1 MLVYRLHLLKNFS
14 LYSSNLL
21 LFFFLFY
28 SLSFKAQIGGLTCFG
43 DVHTPTL
50 GCSSLQIVDFKISE
64 SQQDFV
70 FDTFSK
76 WKSGIT
82 INGTTVIRVIA
93 VQDATGGATTCDW
106 KLRMRI
112 NNGSAIGNEWETLD
126 TYGSATSGNKPFVGM
141 LKVKVSNGCGTP
153 QNNEVWQTFA
163 TDMAILDIIN
173 PSPSPVTTN
182 LGNANCSG
190 NETNGP
196 GSYLSVDYNE
206 FVFTI
211 DYRIIPAV
219 NVDLIPGRYQLK
231 LDFCIS
237 QN

>member
-1 MLVYRLHLLKNFS
+1 MFNFILHIKKDINLFFC
-14 LYSSNLL
+14 NLL
-21 LFFFLFY
+21 LFFILFSSY
-28 SLSFKAQIGGLTCFG
+28 KINAQVGGLTCFG
-43 DVHTPTL
+43 DTHTPTL

-64 SQQDFV
+64 SQQEFV

-82 INGTTVIRVIA
+82 INGATVIRVIA
-93 VQDATGGATTCDW
+93 VQDAGNPTEICDW

-112 NNGSAIGNEWETLD
+112 NNGSATGNEWETLD
-126 TYGSATSGNKPFVGM
+126 TYGSSSSGNKPFVGM
-141 LKVKVSNGCGTP
+141 LKVKVSNGCGSP
-153 QNNEVWQTFA
+153 QFNDVWQTFA
-163 TDMAILDIIN
+163 TDMAVLNIIN
-173 PSPSPVTTN
+173 PSPSPVITN
-182 LGNANCSG
+182 LGNANCG
-190 NETNGP
+190 GETNGA

-219 NVDLIPGRYQLK
+219 NTDLVPGRYQLK